1 MEAVIFIG
9 IQATGKSTF
18 YRDRFLDT
26 HIRLNLDMLKTR
38 HRERIL
44 LKACLQSKQP
54 FVIDNTNP
62 TVEERS
68 AYVRA
73 AKDAQFQVVGY
84 YFRSQAKE
92 SLERNSARGQGRIV
106 PERAVLGTYN
116 RLELPKKDEG
126 FDELLY
132 VTIDQDR
139 GFEVQEWSDEV

>member
-1 MEAVIFIG
+1 MEAVIFVG

-18 YRDRFLDT
+18 YKDRFSDT

-38 HRERIL
+38 HREKIL
-44 LKACLQSKQP
+44 LNACLASKQP

-62 TVEERS
+62 SAEERTG
-68 AYVRA
+68 YIRA
-73 AKDAQFQVVGY
+73 AKEAQFRVVGY

-92 SLERNSARGQGRIV
+92 SLERNSARDQSRTV

-116 RLELPKKDEG
+116 RLELPNKEEG
-126 FDELLY
+126 FDELFY